1 MRRMSEEEPE
11 ARALRESEQR
21 FRALSEAAREAVF
34 INENGV
40 IREANQ
46 AFLSLL
52 GYTREELI
60 GQYGVD
66 LFLAPESRAQV
77 LASIR
82 SAGTGG
88 TSEIVLITKTGERRL
103 VESSSEAIIY
113 QGRPMRVVTMQDLTA
128 RRAVEAALHE
138 SDERLRAAMDAAR
151 MGSWDWLIERD
162 EIIWSPQMYQVFGVS
177 EASFARTYESYLE
190 LVHPDDRARAHQ
202 TVQACVRGAT
212 AEIAFEHRVVGGD
225 GSLRWIE
232 HRGRAFR
239 DSAGAAVRMAG
250 TSMDTTRR
258 HELEEQLLHSQRMEA
273 TGHLA
278 GGIAHDFNNLLTVIM
293 SYSELGRFA
302 LDPAHPSYESLE
314 QINVAA
320 QRAAALTR
328 QLLIFA
334 RREVVDPKVVD
345 LNRLVESV
353 AKLLHRVVGED
364 VILSI
369 ELFPRSLPVMIDPV
383 QCEQLLMNLAVNAR
397 DAMPSGGAL
406 AIRTTIDASNV
417 RLSVQDSGLG
427 MPEAVRARAFEP
439 FFTTKDAGKGTGLGL
454 STCLAIVRN
463 AGGSIAIESE
473 LGRGTTFHVSLP
485 RAETEADADGRQRP
499 SLMPRGDETVLL
511 IEDDAVVRQLTARI
525 LRGQGYKVLVATQAN
540 EALELAADHNT
551 RIDLFLSDV
560 VMPGES
566 GPSVIERLSAA
577 RPTTKVLYVS
587 GYPGDDI
594 SRRGVDEGSFRFL
607 AKPYSSEQLAQ
618 RVRQV
623 LDD

>member
-1 MRRMSEEEPE
+1 MSEEDSD

-21 FRALSEAAREAVF
+21 FRALSEAAREAVL
-34 INENGV
+34 INENGI
-40 IREANQ
+40 IREANH
-46 AFLSLL
+46 ALSTLL
-52 GYTREELI
+52 GYTREELL
-60 GQYGVD
+60 GRSG
-66 LFLAPESRAQV
+66 LELLAPESVPLVA
-77 LASIR
+77 ASIR
-82 SAGTGG
+82 SSGRGG
-88 TSEIVLITKTGERRL
+88 TSEIVLLTKTGERRL
-103 VESSSEAIIY
+103 VESSSEPIVY

-128 RRAVEAALHE
+128 RRAAETALHE
-138 SDERLRAAMDAAR
+138 SDERLRSAMNAAR
-151 MGSWDWLIERD
+151 MGSWEYQVERD
-162 EIIWSPQMYQVFGVS
+162 EISWSPQMFTLFGVP
-177 EASFARTYESYLE
+177 EAAFDGTFACYLA
-190 LVHPDDRARAHQ
+190 LVHPDDRDRTRQ
-202 TVQACVRGAT
+202 NVEACLRGET
-212 AEIAFEHRVVGGD
+212 AEVAVEHRVVGGD
-225 GSLRWIE
+225 GVLRWVE
-232 HRGRAFR
+232 NRGRVLR
-239 DSAGAAVRMAG
+239 DPAGNAVRMAG

-273 TGHLA
+273 TGRLA

-293 SYSELGRFA
+293 SYSELGRFSLEA
-302 LDPAHPSYESLE
+302 THPAFEALE

-334 RREVVDPKVVD
+334 RKEVVDPKVID
-345 LNRLVESV
+345 LNHLVESV

-364 VILSI
+364 VIVSI
-369 ELFPRSLPVMIDPV
+369 DPCPGTASVMMDPV

-397 DAMPSGGAL
+397 DAMPAGGSL
-406 AIRTTIDASNV
+406 SIRTAIDADTIRV
-417 RLSVQDSGLG
+417 SVHDTGLG
-427 MPEAVRARAFEP
+427 MSRVVRERAFEP

-463 AGGSIAIESE
+463 AGGTIDIESE
-473 LGRGTTFHVSLP
+473 LGRGTAFHVILP
-485 RAETEADADGRQRP
+485 RAKRDADVHGLARAPQ
-499 SLMPRGDETVLL
+499 MPRGDETVLL

-525 LRGQGYKVLVATQAN
+525 LRRQGYRVLVATQAN
-540 EALELAADHNT
+540 EALQLAADPT
-551 RIDLFLSDV
+551 ERIDLFLSDV

-566 GPSVIERLSAA
+566 GPSVIERLSAV
-577 RPTTKVLYVS
+577 RPSTKVLFVS

>member
-1 MRRMSEEEPE
+1 MVG
-11 ARALRESEQR
+11 ADGALRW
-21 FRALSEAAREAVF
+21 V
-34 INENGV
+34 
-40 IREANQ
+40 
-46 AFLSLL
+46 
-52 GYTREELI
+52 
-60 GQYGVD
+60 
-66 LFLAPESRAQV
+66 
-77 LASIR
+77 
-82 SAGTGG
+82 
-88 TSEIVLITKTGERRL
+88 
-103 VESSSEAIIY
+103 
-113 QGRPMRVVTMQDLTA
+113 
-128 RRAVEAALHE
+128 
-138 SDERLRAAMDAAR
+138 
-151 MGSWDWLIERD
+151 
-162 EIIWSPQMYQVFGVS
+162 
-177 EASFARTYESYLE
+177 
-190 LVHPDDRARAHQ
+190 
-202 TVQACVRGAT
+202 
-212 AEIAFEHRVVGGD
+212 
-225 GSLRWIE
+225 E
-232 HRGRAFR
+232 HRGRTLR
-239 DSAGAAVRMAG
+239 DSAGNAVRMAG

-302 LDPAHPSYESLE
+302 LEPSHPSYESLE

-345 LNRLVESV
+345 LNQLVESV

-369 ELFPRSLPVMIDPV
+369 ELFPSSTPVMIDPV

-397 DAMPSGGAL
+397 DAMPSGGSL
-406 AIRTTIDASNV
+406 NIRTTMVASTV
-417 RLSVQDSGLG
+417 RLSVRDTGLG
-427 MPEAVRARAFEP
+427 MPEAVQARAFEP

-463 AGGSIAIESE
+463 AGGSIEIESE
-473 LGRGTTFHVSLP
+473 LGQGTTFHVSLP
-485 RAETEADADGRQRP
+485 RAKSEADADGRAHP
-499 SLMPRGDETVLL
+499 PLMPRGDETVLL

-540 EALELAADHNT
+540 EALELAADHNM

-577 RPTTKVLYVS
+577 RPETKVLYVS
-587 GYPGDDI
+587 GYPGDDL

>member
-1 MRRMSEEEPE
+1 MSEVDPD

-21 FRALSEAAREAVF
+21 FRALSDAAREPVF
-34 INENGV
+34 ISENGT
-40 IREANQ
+40 IREANR
-46 AFLSLL
+46 AFVTLL
-52 GYTREELI
+52 GYTPQELI
-60 GQYGVD
+60 GQYGPEFFV
-66 LFLAPESRAQV
+66 APESRAAV

-82 SAGTGG
+82 VGG
-88 TSEIVLITKTGERRL
+88 TSETSELVLLTKTGERRL
-103 VESSSEAIIY
+103 VESISEAIIY
-113 QGRPMRVVTMQDLTA
+113 QGRPMRVVTMLDLTA
-128 RRAVEAALHE
+128 RRAAEAALHE
-138 SDERLRAAMDAAR
+138 SDERLRSAMKAAR
-151 MGSWDWLIERD
+151 MGCWEWLVELD
-162 EIIWSPQMYQVFGVS
+162 EIRWSPEMYVVFGAS
-177 EASFARTYESYLE
+177 EATFTGRFSSYLS
-190 LVHPDDRARAHQ
+190 LIHPDDRARARQ
-202 TVQACVRGAT
+202 GVEACLQGLT
-212 AEIAFEHRVVGGD
+212 AEVAFEYRVLGSD
-225 GSLRWIE
+225 GVLRWVE
-232 HRGRAFR
+232 SRGRAFR
-239 DSAGAAVRMAG
+239 DDSGKTVRMAG

-273 TGHLA
+273 TGRLA

-302 LDPAHPSYESLE
+302 LEPSHPSFEALE

-334 RREVVDPKVVD
+334 RKEVVEPKVID
-345 LNRLVESV
+345 LNRLVENV

-369 ELFPRSLPVMIDPV
+369 ELCPGRTPVMMDPV

-397 DAMPSGGAL
+397 DAMPAGGSL
-406 AIRTTIDASNV
+406 CIRTTLEAASV
-417 RLSVQDSGLG
+417 RVSMHDTGLG
-427 MPEAVRARAFEP
+427 MSESVQARAFEP

-463 AGGSIAIESE
+463 AGGTIAIESE
-473 LGRGTTFHVSLP
+473 LGRGTAFHVALP
-485 RAETEADADGRQRP
+485 RAKLDAEAERLELP

-525 LRGQGYKVLVATQAN
+525 LRRQGYKVLVATQAD
-540 EALELAADHNT
+540 EALELAADHGT

-566 GPSVIERLSAA
+566 GPSVIERLSAE
-577 RPTTKVLYVS
+577 RPSTKVLFVS

-607 AKPYSSEQLAQ
+607 AKPYSSEQLAR

>member
-1 MRRMSEEEPE
+1 VSEEEPE

-40 IREANQ
+40 IREANH
-46 AFLSLL
+46 AFLALL

-60 GQYGVD
+60 GQYGVEF
-66 LFLAPESRAQV
+66 FLAPESREQV

-138 SDERLRAAMDAAR
+138 SDQRLRAAMDAAR

-162 EIIWSPQMYQVFGVS
+162 EITWSPQMYQVFGVS
-177 EASFARTYESYLE
+177 EASFDCSYSSYLA

-202 TVQACVRGAT
+202 NVDACLRGEAP
-212 AEIAFEHRVVGGD
+212 EIAFEHRVVGSD
-225 GSLRWIE
+225 GSLRWVE

-239 DSAGAAVRMAG
+239 DETGTAVRMAG

-345 LNRLVESV
+345 LNHLVESV
-353 AKLLHRVVGED
+353 AKLLRRVVGED
-364 VILSI
+364 IIVSI

-397 DAMPSGGAL
+397 DAMPSGGSL
-406 AIRTTIDASNV
+406 NIRTTMDASTV
-417 RLSVQDSGLG
+417 RLSVQDTGLG
-427 MPEAVRARAFEP
+427 MPEAVQARAFEP

-463 AGGSIAIESE
+463 AGGSIDIESK
-473 LGRGTTFHVSLP
+473 LGQGTTFHVSLP
-485 RAETEADADGRQRP
+485 RAKTEADAEGRERP

-540 EALELAADHNT
+540 EALELASDNNT

-566 GPSVIERLSAA
+566 GPSIIERLSAA
-577 RPTTKVLYVS
+577 RPATKVLYVS

>member
-1 MRRMSEEEPE
+1 MSEEDPD

-34 INENGV
+34 INENGI

-46 AFLSLL
+46 ALLALL
-52 GYTREELI
+52 GYTRQELI
-60 GQYGVD
+60 GQNG
-66 LFLAPESRAQV
+66 LEFFLAPESRAAV
-77 LASIR
+77 LTSIR
-82 SAGTGG
+82 SPGTGG

-103 VESSSEAIIY
+103 VESNSAAIIY
-113 QGRPMRVVTMQDLTA
+113 QGRPMRVVTMQDVTA
-128 RRAVEAALHE
+128 RRTVETALHE
-138 SDERLRAAMDAAR
+138 SDERLRSAMSAAR
-151 MGSWDWLIERD
+151 MGSWEWLVERD
-162 EIIWSPQMYQVFGVS
+162 EISWSPQMFEVLGVS
-177 EASFARTYESYLE
+177 ESSFDGSYASYLA
-190 LVHPDDRARAHQ
+190 LVHPDDRERARQ
-202 TVQACVRGAT
+202 NIDACLAGTT
-212 AEIAFEHRVVGGD
+212 AEVSFEHRMLGSD
-225 GSLRWIE
+225 GVLRWVE

-239 DSAGAAVRMAG
+239 DDAGKAVRMAG
-250 TSMDTTRR
+250 TSTDTTRR
-258 HELEEQLLHSQRMEA
+258 HGLEEQLLHSQRMEA
-273 TGHLA
+273 TGRLA

-293 SYSELGRFA
+293 SYSELGRLA
-302 LDPAHPSYESLE
+302 LDPSHPSFEALE

-334 RREVVDPKVVD
+334 RKEVVDPKVID
-345 LNRLVESV
+345 LNHLVESV

-369 ELFPRSLPVMIDPV
+369 DLFPGSAPVMMDPV

-397 DAMPSGGAL
+397 DAMPSGGSL
-406 AIRTTIDASNV
+406 SIRTSIEAELV
-417 RLSVQDSGLG
+417 RVSVHDTGLG
-427 MPEAVRARAFEP
+427 MPEAVRVRAFEP
-439 FFTTKDAGKGTGLGL
+439 FFTTKDPGKGTGLGL

-463 AGGSIAIESE
+463 AGGTIAIESE
-473 LGRGTTFHVSLP
+473 IGRGTAFHVVLP
-485 RAETEADADGRQRP
+485 RAKTDADADGGERP

-525 LRGQGYKVLVATQAN
+525 LRRQGYNVLVATQAN
-540 EALELAADHNT
+540 EALQLATDHNT

-577 RPTTKVLYVS
+577 RPSTKVLYVS

-594 SRRGVDEGSFRFL
+594 LRRGVDEGSFRFL

>member
-1 MRRMSEEEPE
+1 MSEEDPK
-11 ARALRESEQR
+11 ARALRESEER
-21 FRALSEAAREAVF
+21 FRALSEAAREAVL

-40 IREANQ
+40 IREVNQ
-46 AFLSLL
+46 ALVSLL
-52 GYTREELI
+52 GYTRAELI
-60 GQYGVD
+60 GQSGVE
-66 LFLAPESRAQV
+66 LFLAPESRAAV

-88 TSEIVLITKTGERRL
+88 TSEIVLITKSGERRL
-103 VESSSEAIIY
+103 VESSSEAIVY

-128 RRAVEAALHE
+128 RRAVETALHE
-138 SDERLRAAMDAAR
+138 SDERLRSALNAAR
-151 MGSWDWLIERD
+151 MGIWEWLLESD
-162 EIIWSPQMYQVFGVS
+162 EITWSPQMYSVFGVN
-177 EASFARTYESYLE
+177 ETNFDGSFSSYIA
-190 LVHPDDRARAHQ
+190 LVHPDDRERARQ
-202 TVQACVRGAT
+202 NVESCLRGTT
-212 AEIAFEHRVVGGD
+212 AEVAFEHRVVGSD
-225 GSLRWIE
+225 GVLRWVE
-232 HRGRAFR
+232 NRGRLLR
-239 DSAGAAVRMAG
+239 DAAGKAVRMAG
-250 TSMDTTRR
+250 TSMDSTGR
-258 HELEEQLLHSQRMEA
+258 HALEEQLLHSQRMEA
-273 TGHLA
+273 TGRLA

-302 LDPAHPSYESLE
+302 LESSHPAFEALE

-334 RREVVDPKVVD
+334 RKEVVEPKVIDV
-345 LNRLVESV
+345 NHLVESV

-369 ELFPRSLPVMIDPV
+369 DLCPGSAPVMIDPV
-383 QCEQLLMNLAVNAR
+383 QGEQLLMNLAVNAR
-397 DAMPSGGAL
+397 DAMPSGGSL
-406 AIRTTIDASNV
+406 SIRTASEATKV
-417 RLSVQDSGLG
+417 RVSVHDTGLG
-427 MPEAVRARAFEP
+427 MPEAVQSRAFEP
-439 FFTTKDAGKGTGLGL
+439 FFTTKDPGKGTGLGL

-463 AGGSIAIESE
+463 AGGTIDIESQV
-473 LGRGTTFHVSLP
+473 GRGTAFHVALP
-485 RAETEADADGRQRP
+485 RAQTDADASALERP
-499 SLMPRGDETVLL
+499 ALMPRGDETVLL
-511 IEDDAVVRQLTARI
+511 IEDDAVVRQLTARL
-525 LRGQGYKVLVATQAN
+525 LRRQGYNVLVATQAN

-566 GPSVIERLSAA
+566 GPSVIERLSRQ
-577 RPTTKVLYVS
+577 RPRTKVLFVS

>member
-1 MRRMSEEEPE
+1 MSEEDPD

-34 INENGV
+34 INENAI
-40 IREANQ
+40 IRECNHALQ
-46 AFLSLL
+46 TLV

-60 GQYGVD
+60 GQDAVK
-66 LFLAPESRAQV
+66 LFIAPEWQEAV
-77 LASIR
+77 LTNVRMAR
-82 SAGTGG
+82 TGG
-88 TSEIVLITKTGERRL
+88 TWEIGLVTKTGERRL
-103 VESSSEAIIY
+103 VESNSEAIIY

-128 RRAVEAALHE
+128 RRSAEAALHE
-138 SDERLRAAMDAAR
+138 SDERLRFAMNAAR
-151 MGSWDWLIERD
+151 MGSWEWRIDQDLIS
-162 EIIWSPQMYQVFGVS
+162 WSPQNYVVFGVS
-177 EASFARTYESYLE
+177 ESTFDRRFGSYLA
-190 LVHPDDRARAHQ
+190 LIHPDDRERARQH
-202 TVQACVRGAT
+202 VEACVQGLT
-212 AEIAFEHRVVGGD
+212 AEVAFEYRVRGD
-225 GSLRWIE
+225 DGVVRWVE

-239 DSAGAAVRMAG
+239 NASGTAVRVAG

-273 TGHLA
+273 TGRLA

-293 SYSELGRFA
+293 SYSELGRFT
-302 LDPAHPSYESLE
+302 LEPSHPSFEALE
-314 QINVAA
+314 QINVASL
-320 QRAAALTR
+320 RAAALTR

-334 RREVVDPKVVD
+334 RKEVVDPKVID
-345 LNRLVESV
+345 LNQLVESV

-364 VILSI
+364 VLLSI
-369 ELFPRSLPVMIDPV
+369 DLFPGSAPVMIDPV

-397 DAMPSGGAL
+397 DAMPSGGSL
-406 AIRTTIDASNV
+406 RIRTAIEAATV
-417 RLSVQDSGLG
+417 HVSVHDTGLG
-427 MPEAVRARAFEP
+427 MPESVQLRAFEP

-454 STCLAIVRN
+454 STCLAIVRS
-463 AGGSIAIESE
+463 AGGTITIESAV
-473 LGRGTTFHVSLP
+473 GQGTAFHVALP
-485 RAETEADADGRQRP
+485 RAKTDVDADALER
-499 SLMPRGDETVLL
+499 STVMPRGDETVLL

-525 LRGQGYKVLVATQAN
+525 LRRQGYKVLVATQAN
-540 EALELAADHNT
+540 EAIELAADHST

-566 GPSVIERLSAA
+566 GPSVIERLSAV
-577 RPTTKVLYVS
+577 RPSTKVLFVS

>member
-1 MRRMSEEEPE
+1 MSEEDPD

-34 INENGV
+34 INENGI
-40 IREANQ
+40 IREANH
-46 AFLSLL
+46 ACLTLL
-52 GYTREELI
+52 GYTRQELI
-60 GQYGVD
+60 GQNGLD
-66 LFLAPESRAQV
+66 LLLSPESRSEV

-128 RRAVEAALHE
+128 RRAAEAALHE
-138 SDERLRAAMDAAR
+138 SDERLRSAMNAAR
-151 MGSWDWLIERD
+151 MGSWEWLIEQGQ
-162 EIIWSPQMYQVFGVS
+162 ISWSPQMYAVFGVPES
-177 EASFARTYESYLE
+177 SFDGSYGSYLA
-190 LVHPDDRARAHQ
+190 LVHPDDRTRARQ
-202 TVQACVRGAT
+202 NFDACLQGAT
-212 AEIAFEHRVVGGD
+212 AEVAFEHRVLGD
-225 GSLRWIE
+225 DGVLRWVE

-239 DSAGAAVRMAG
+239 DSDGNALRLAG

-273 TGHLA
+273 TGRLA

-293 SYSELGRFA
+293 SYSELGR
-302 LDPAHPSYESLE
+302 LTLESSHPSFEALE

-320 QRAAALTR
+320 LRAAALTR

-334 RREVVDPKVVD
+334 RKEVVEPKVID
-345 LNRLVESV
+345 LNQLVESV

-369 ELFPRSLPVMIDPV
+369 DLCAGSALVMMDPV

-397 DAMPSGGAL
+397 DAMPSGGSL
-406 AIRTTIDASNV
+406 GIRTENQAETV
-417 RLSVQDSGLG
+417 RVSVRDTGLG
-427 MPEAVRARAFEP
+427 MPKAVQMRAFEP
-439 FFTTKDAGKGTGLGL
+439 FFTTKDPGKGTGLGL

-463 AGGSIAIESE
+463 AGGTISIESE
-473 LGRGTTFHVSLP
+473 PGHGTVFHVALP
-485 RAETEADADGRQRP
+485 RAKTDMDAERP
-499 SLMPRGDETVLL
+499 EFSTLMPRGDETVLL

-525 LRGQGYKVLVATQAN
+525 LRRQGYNVLVATEAN
-540 EALELAADHNT
+540 EALQLAADHNT

-566 GPSVIERLSAA
+566 GPSVIERLSAV
-577 RPTTKVLYVS
+577 RPRTKVLFVS

>member
-1 MRRMSEEEPE
+1 MSEEDPD

-40 IREANQ
+40 IREANH
-46 AFLSLL
+46 ALLTLL

-60 GQYGVD
+60 GQYGPEF
-66 LFLAPESRAQV
+66 FLAPESRDSV
-77 LASIR
+77 LASIN
-82 SAGTGG
+82 SGGTGG
-88 TSEIVLITKTGERRL
+88 TSEIVLVTKTGERRV
-103 VESSSEAIIY
+103 VESNSEAIIY

-128 RRAVEAALHE
+128 RRATEAALHE
-138 SDERLRAAMDAAR
+138 SDERLRSAMNAAR
-151 MGSWDWLIERD
+151 MGSWEWRIERD
-162 EIIWSPQMYQVFGVS
+162 HISWSPQNYVVFGVS
-177 EASFARTYESYLE
+177 ESTFDGSFGSYLA
-190 LVHPDDRARAHQ
+190 LIHPDDRARAQ
-202 TVQACVRGAT
+202 QNIDACLQGASAEVSFEYRVRGD
-212 AEIAFEHRVVGGD
+212 D
-225 GSLRWIE
+225 GVLRWVE
-232 HRGRAFR
+232 SRGRAFR
-239 DSAGAAVRMAG
+239 DGAGKTVRMAG
-250 TSMDTTRR
+250 TSTDTTRR

-273 TGHLA
+273 TGRLA

-302 LDPAHPSYESLE
+302 LEPSHPSFEALE

-334 RREVVDPKVVD
+334 RKEVVDPKVIDV
-345 LNRLVESV
+345 NHLVESV

-369 ELFPRSLPVMIDPV
+369 DLFPGSAPVMMDPV

-397 DAMPSGGAL
+397 DAMPSGGSL
-406 AIRTTIDASNV
+406 SIRTSSEATTV
-417 RLSVQDSGLG
+417 HVSVHDTGLG
-427 MPEAVRARAFEP
+427 MPETVQARAFEP

-463 AGGSIAIESE
+463 AGGTITIESQV
-473 LGRGTTFHVSLP
+473 GRGTAFHVTLP
-485 RAETEADADGRQRP
+485 RAKTNAIADGLEH
-499 SLMPRGDETVLL
+499 SSVMPRGDETVLL

-525 LRGQGYKVLVATQAN
+525 LRRQGYKVLVATEAN
-540 EALELAADHNT
+540 EALQLAADHAT

-566 GPSVIERLSAA
+566 GPSVIERLSAV
-577 RPTTKVLYVS
+577 RPSTKVLFVS

>member
-1 MRRMSEEEPE
+1 MSEEDPD

-46 AFLSLL
+46 ALQTLL

-60 GQYGVD
+60 GQNGVES
-66 LFLAPESRAQV
+66 FLAPESRAEV

-88 TSEIVLITKTGERRL
+88 TSEIVLLTKTGERRV
-103 VESSSEAIIY
+103 VESRSEAIVY

-128 RRAVEAALHE
+128 RRAAEAALHE
-138 SDERLRAAMDAAR
+138 SDERLRAAMSAAG
-151 MGSWDWLIERD
+151 MGSWEWLLERD
-162 EIIWSPQMYQVFGVS
+162 QVVWSPQMYAVFGVA
-177 EASFARTYESYLE
+177 EPSFDGRFASYLA
-190 LVHPDDRARAHQ
+190 LVHPDDRARAKES
-202 TVQACVRGAT
+202 VEACVSGET
-212 AEIAFEHRVVGGD
+212 AEVAFEHRVLGRD
-225 GSLRWIE
+225 GTLRWVE
-232 HRGRAFR
+232 HRGRVIR
-239 DSAGAAVRMAG
+239 DAAGKALRMAG

-273 TGHLA
+273 TGRLA

-302 LDPAHPSYESLE
+302 LEATHPSFEALE

-334 RREVVDPKVVD
+334 RKEVVEPKVIDV
-345 LNRLVESV
+345 NQLVQNV

-364 VILSI
+364 VVLTI
-369 ELFPRSLPVMIDPV
+369 ELFPGSAPVMMDPV

-397 DAMPSGGAL
+397 DAMPSGGSL
-406 AIRTTIDASNV
+406 EIRTATEAATIRV
-417 RLSVQDSGLG
+417 SVHDTGLG
-427 MPEAVRARAFEP
+427 MPKAVQERVFEP

-463 AGGSIAIESE
+463 AGGTIAIESE
-473 LGRGTTFHVSLP
+473 VGRGTTFHVALP
-485 RAETEADADGRQRP
+485 RAKTDAERDGLNRSP
-499 SLMPRGDETVLL
+499 SMPRGDETVLL

-525 LRGQGYKVLVATQAN
+525 LRRQGYKVLVATQAD
-540 EALELAADHNT
+540 EALELAADHST

-577 RPTTKVLYVS
+577 RPSTKVLFVS
-587 GYPGDDI
+587 GYPGDDL

>member
-1 MRRMSEEEPE
+1 MSEEEPK

-21 FRALSEAAREAVF
+21 FRALSEAAREAVL
-34 INENGV
+34 INENGI
-40 IREANQ
+40 IREANH
-46 AFLSLL
+46 ALL
-52 GYTREELI
+52 TLVGYSRDELI
-60 GQYGVD
+60 GQNGVD
-66 LFLAPESRAQV
+66 LFLAPESRAAV

-82 SAGTGG
+82 SPGIGG
-88 TSEIVLITKTGERRL
+88 TSEITLITKTGERRL
-103 VESSSEAIIY
+103 VESSSEAIVY

-128 RRAVEAALHE
+128 RRTVEAALHE
-138 SDERLRAAMDAAR
+138 SDERLRSAMNAAR
-151 MGSWDWLIERD
+151 MGSWDWLIEQD
-162 EIIWSPQMYQVFGVS
+162 EISWSPQMFGVFGVP
-177 EASFARTYESYLE
+177 EASFDRKFSSYLA
-190 LVHPDDRARAHQ
+190 LVHPDDRERAQHD
-202 TVQACVRGAT
+202 VEACLRG
-212 AEIAFEHRVVGGD
+212 ESEELAFEHRVQGSD
-225 GSLRWIE
+225 GVLRWVE
-232 HRGRAFR
+232 HRGRTLR
-239 DSAGAAVRMAG
+239 DSAGKAVRMTG

-258 HELEEQLLHSQRMEA
+258 HELEEQLMHSQRMEA
-273 TGHLA
+273 TGRLA

-302 LDPAHPSYESLE
+302 LEPSHPSFEALE

-334 RREVVDPKVVD
+334 RKEVVDPKVID
-345 LNRLVESV
+345 LNQLVQNV

-364 VILSI
+364 VVLTID
-369 ELFPRSLPVMIDPV
+369 LFPGSAPVMIDPV

-397 DAMPSGGAL
+397 DAMPSGGSL
-406 AIRTTIDASNV
+406 RIRTAIEAATV
-417 RLSVQDSGLG
+417 RMSVHDTGLG
-427 MPEAVRARAFEP
+427 MPESVQVRAFEP
-439 FFTTKDAGKGTGLGL
+439 FFTTKDPGKGTGLGL

-463 AGGSIAIESE
+463 AGGTIAIESQI
-473 LGRGTTFHVSLP
+473 GRGTAFHVALP
-485 RAETEADADGRQRP
+485 RAEHDADAASQQRP

-525 LRGQGYKVLVATQAN
+525 LRRQGYTVLVATQAN
-540 EALELAADHNT
+540 EALELAADHST

-577 RPTTKVLYVS
+577 RPSTKVLFVS

-607 AKPYSSEQLAQ
+607 AKPYSSEQLVQ

>member
-1 MRRMSEEEPE
+1 MSEEDPG

-21 FRALSEAAREAVF
+21 FRALSEAAREPVF
-34 INENGV
+34 INENGT

-46 AFLSLL
+46 AFLGLL
-52 GYTREELI
+52 GYTRQELI
-60 GQYGVD
+60 GQYGPD
-66 LFLAPESRAQV
+66 LFVAPESRATV
-77 LASIR
+77 LSSIH
-82 SAGTGG
+82 SSGTGG
-88 TSEIVLITKTGERRL
+88 TSEIVLLTKTGERRL
-103 VESSSEAIIY
+103 VESSSASIIY
-113 QGRPMRVVTMQDLTA
+113 QGRPMRVVTMQDLTE
-128 RRAVEAALHE
+128 RRAAEAALHA
-138 SDERLRAAMDAAR
+138 SDERLRSAMNAAR
-151 MGSWDWLIERD
+151 MGSWEWLIERD
-162 EIIWSPQMYQVFGVS
+162 EIRWSPQTYAVFGATES
-177 EASFARTYESYLE
+177 TFDGRFSSYLS
-190 LVHPDDRARAHQ
+190 LIHPDDRARAQ
-202 TVQACVRGAT
+202 QNVDACLQGVTG
-212 AEIAFEHRVVGGD
+212 EVAFEYRVLGSD
-225 GSLRWIE
+225 GVLRWVE
-232 HRGRAFR
+232 SRGRAFR
-239 DSAGAAVRMAG
+239 DDTGKTVRMAG

-273 TGHLA
+273 TGRLA

-302 LDPAHPSYESLE
+302 LEPSHPSFEALE

-334 RREVVDPKVVD
+334 RKEVVDPKVID
-345 LNRLVESV
+345 LNRLVENV

-369 ELFPRSLPVMIDPV
+369 ELFPGSAPVLMDPV

-397 DAMPSGGAL
+397 DAMPSGGSL
-406 AIRTTIDASNV
+406 GIRTAIEPGVVHVHVHDT
-417 RLSVQDSGLG
+417 GLG
-427 MPEAVRARAFEP
+427 MSESVQVRAFEP
-439 FFTTKDAGKGTGLGL
+439 FFTTKDPSKGTGLGL

-463 AGGSIAIESE
+463 AGGTIAIESE
-473 LGRGTTFHVSLP
+473 LGRGTTFHVTLP
-485 RAETEADADGRQRP
+485 RAKIDADAEGLERP
-499 SLMPRGDETVLL
+499 SVMPRGDETVLL

-525 LRGQGYKVLVATQAN
+525 LRRQGYKVLVATQAD

-566 GPSVIERLSAA
+566 GPSVIERLSAV
-577 RPTTKVLYVS
+577 RPSTKVLFVS

-594 SRRGVDEGSFRFL
+594 SRRGVDEASFRFL
-607 AKPYSSEQLAQ
+607 AKPYSSEQLAR

>member
-1 MRRMSEEEPE
+1 MSEEDPD

-21 FRALSEAAREAVF
+21 FRALSDAAREAVF
-34 INENGV
+34 INEKGI
-40 IREANQ
+40 IREGNH
-46 AFLSLL
+46 AFFALL

-60 GQYGVD
+60 GQNGVEF
-66 LFLAPESRAQV
+66 LLAPESRAAV
-77 LASIR
+77 MASIR

-88 TSEIVLITKTGERRL
+88 TSEVVILTKTGERRL

-128 RRAVEAALHE
+128 RRAAEVALHE
-138 SDERLRAAMDAAR
+138 SDERLRSAMNAAR
-151 MGSWDWLIERD
+151 MGTWEWLIESD
-162 EIIWSPQMYQVFGVS
+162 QLNWSPEMYVVFGVS
-177 EASFARTYESYLE
+177 ESSFHGNYDSYLAQ
-190 LVHPDDRARAHQ
+190 VHPDDRARARENFDSCLQ
-202 TVQACVRGAT
+202 GVTPEV
-212 AEIAFEHRVVGGD
+212 AFEHRVLGSD
-225 GSLRWIE
+225 GVLRWVE
-232 HRGRAFR
+232 NRGRAFR
-239 DSAGAAVRMAG
+239 DGEGKAVRMAG
-250 TSMDTTRR
+250 TSTDTTRR
-258 HELEEQLLHSQRMEA
+258 HDLEEQLLHSQRMEA
-273 TGHLA
+273 TGRLA

-302 LDPAHPSYESLE
+302 SEPSHPAFEALE

-334 RREVVDPKVVD
+334 RKEVVDPKVVD
-345 LNRLVESV
+345 LNHLVESV

-364 VILSI
+364 VALSI
-369 ELFPRSLPVMIDPV
+369 ILAPGSAPVMIDPV

-397 DAMPSGGAL
+397 DAMPSGGSL
-406 AIRTTIDASNV
+406 AIRTAVDAASV
-417 RLSVQDSGLG
+417 RVSVHDSGLG

-454 STCLAIVRN
+454 STCLAIVSN
-463 AGGSIAIESE
+463 AGGTITIDSE
-473 LGRGTTFHVSLP
+473 LGRGTAFHVDLP
-485 RAETEADADGRQRP
+485 RAKTEADGDRLERT
-499 SLMPRGDETVLL
+499 SSMPRGDETVLL

-525 LRGQGYKVLVATQAN
+525 LRRQGYEVLVATHAE
-540 EALELAADHNT
+540 EALELAADHGQ

-577 RPTTKVLYVS
+577 RPSTKVLFVS

>member
-1 MRRMSEEEPE
+1 MSEEDSD

-21 FRALSEAAREAVF
+21 FRALSEAAREAVL

-40 IREANQ
+40 VREVNQ
-46 AFLSLL
+46 ALLNLL
-52 GYTREELI
+52 GYSREELI
-60 GQYGVD
+60 GQNGVEF
-66 LFLAPESRAQV
+66 FLAPESRAQV
-77 LASIR
+77 MASIR

-88 TSEIVLITKTGERRL
+88 TSEIALITKTGERRL
-103 VESSSEAIIY
+103 VESSSEAIVY

-138 SDERLRAAMDAAR
+138 SDERLRSAMDAAT
-151 MGSWDWLIERD
+151 MGSWDWHIEQD
-162 EIIWSPQMYQVFGVS
+162 EIIWSPQMYAVFGVS
-177 EASFARTYESYLE
+177 EASFAHTYASYLD
-190 LVHPDDRARAHQ
+190 LVHADDRARAHQ
-202 TVQACVRGAT
+202 SVDACLRGET
-212 AEIAFEHRVVGGD
+212 PEVLFEHRVI
-225 GSLRWIE
+225 GSDSVLRWVE
-232 HRGRAFR
+232 HRGRVFR
-239 DSAGAAVRMAG
+239 DRAGRPTRMAG

-302 LDPAHPSYESLE
+302 LEPSHPSYEALE
-314 QINVAA
+314 QINAAA

-345 LNRLVESV
+345 LNHLVESV

-369 ELFPRSLPVMIDPV
+369 ELFPHSAPVMIDPV

-397 DAMPSGGAL
+397 DAMPSGGSL
-406 AIRTTIDASNV
+406 HISTTVDVAMV
-417 RLSVQDSGLG
+417 TLSVKDTGLG
-427 MPEAVRARAFEP
+427 MPAPVRARAFEP

-454 STCLAIVRN
+454 STCLAIVRK
-463 AGGSIAIESE
+463 AGGSIDIESE
-473 LGRGTTFHVSLP
+473 PGRGTLFRVTLP
-485 RAETEADADGRQRP
+485 RAKDEADSDGRDHP

-525 LRGQGYKVLVATQAN
+525 LRGQGYKVLVATQAK
-540 EALELAADHNT
+540 EALQLAADHNT

-577 RPTTKVLYVS
+577 RPSTKVLYVS

>member
-1 MRRMSEEEPE
+1 MSEEDSD

-21 FRALSEAAREAVF
+21 FRALSEAAREAVL

-40 IREANQ
+40 VREVNQ
-46 AFLSLL
+46 ALVNLL
-52 GYTREELI
+52 GYSREELI
-60 GQYGVD
+60 GKNGVE

-77 LASIR
+77 LTSIR

-88 TSEIVLITKTGERRL
+88 TSEIALITKTGERRL
-103 VESSSEAIIY
+103 VESSSEAIVY

-138 SDERLRAAMDAAR
+138 SDERLRSAMDAAR
-151 MGSWDWLIERD
+151 MGSWDWHIEQD
-162 EIIWSPQMYQVFGVS
+162 EIIWSPQMYAVFGLS
-177 EASFARTYESYLE
+177 EASFALTYSSYLD

-202 TVQACVRGAT
+202 SVDACLRGET
-212 AEIAFEHRVVGGD
+212 AEVLFEHRVVGSD
-225 GSLRWIE
+225 GVLRWVE
-232 HRGRAFR
+232 HRGRVFR
-239 DSAGAAVRMAG
+239 DRAGKPTRMAG

-302 LDPAHPSYESLE
+302 LEPSHPSYEALE
-314 QINVAA
+314 QINAAA

-345 LNRLVESV
+345 LNHQVESV

-364 VILSI
+364 VILSMD
-369 ELFPRSLPVMIDPV
+369 LFPHSAPVMIDPV

-397 DAMPSGGAL
+397 DAMPSGGSL
-406 AIRTTIDASNV
+406 HIRTTVEAATVS
-417 RLSVQDSGLG
+417 LSVQDTGLG
-427 MPEAVRARAFEP
+427 MPESVRARAFEP

-454 STCLAIVRN
+454 STCLAIVRK
-463 AGGSIAIESE
+463 AGGSIDIESE
-473 LGRGTTFHVSLP
+473 PGRGTLFRVSLP
-485 RAETEADADGRQRP
+485 RAKDEADSDGRERP

-525 LRGQGYKVLVATQAN
+525 LRGQGYKVLVATQAK
-540 EALELAADHNT
+540 EALQLAADHNT

-577 RPTTKVLYVS
+577 RPSTKVLYVS

>member
-1 MRRMSEEEPE
+1 MSEEDPD

-34 INENGV
+34 INENGI
-40 IREANQ
+40 IREANH
-46 AFLSLL
+46 AFLALL

-60 GQYGVD
+60 GQNGVEF
-66 LFLAPESRAQV
+66 FLAPESRAAV

-82 SAGTGG
+82 SAGPGG
-88 TSEIVLITKTGERRL
+88 TSEITLITKTGERRL
-103 VESSSEAIIY
+103 VESCSQAIIY

-138 SDERLRAAMDAAR
+138 SDERLRSAMNAAR
-151 MGSWDWLIERD
+151 MGSWDWLIEQD
-162 EIIWSPQMYQVFGVS
+162 EINWSPQMFGVFGVT
-177 EASFARTYESYLE
+177 EASFAHTFASYLA
-190 LVHPDDRARAHQ
+190 LVHPDDRARAQHD
-202 TVQACVRGAT
+202 VEGCLRG
-212 AEIAFEHRVVGGD
+212 ESEQLAFEHRVVGSD
-225 GSLRWIE
+225 GVLRWVE
-232 HRGRAFR
+232 HRGRTLR
-239 DSAGAAVRMAG
+239 DSAGKAVRMTG
-250 TSMDTTRR
+250 TSTETTRR

-273 TGHLA
+273 TGRLA

-302 LDPAHPSYESLE
+302 LEPSHPSFEALE

-334 RREVVDPKVVD
+334 RKEVVDPKIVD
-345 LNRLVESV
+345 LNQLVESV
-353 AKLLHRVVGED
+353 AKLLRRVVGED

-369 ELFPRSLPVMIDPV
+369 DLFPGSAPVMIDPV

-397 DAMPSGGAL
+397 DAMPSGGSL
-406 AIRTTIDASNV
+406 SIRTAIEAATV
-417 RLSVQDSGLG
+417 RMSVYDTGLG
-427 MPEAVRARAFEP
+427 MPESVQVRAFEP
-439 FFTTKDAGKGTGLGL
+439 FFTTKDPGKGTGLGL

-463 AGGSIAIESE
+463 AGGTIAIESQV
-473 LGRGTTFHVSLP
+473 GRGTAFHVALP
-485 RAETEADADGRQRP
+485 RAQNEADATSLQRP

-525 LRGQGYKVLVATQAN
+525 LRRQGYTVLVATQAN
-540 EALELAADHNT
+540 EALELAADHST

-577 RPTTKVLYVS
+577 RPSTKVLFVS